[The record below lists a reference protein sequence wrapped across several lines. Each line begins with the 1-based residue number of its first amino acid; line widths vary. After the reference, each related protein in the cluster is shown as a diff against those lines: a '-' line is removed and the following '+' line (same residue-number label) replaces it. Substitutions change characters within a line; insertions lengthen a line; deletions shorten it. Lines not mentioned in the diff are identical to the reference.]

1 MELNRCYRC
10 GCFFV
15 TQDEVCPNCKPKD
28 QNDQANLSNYLQ
40 ENGLPNSVEELSS
53 YTNISVRNLN
63 RFLAKEQF
71 AGYHFKSQE
80 INIEVGL

>member
-1 MELNRCYRC
+1 MEFKKCKRC

-80 INIEVGL
+80 TNIEVGL

>member
-1 MELNRCYRC
+1 MS
-10 GCFFV
+10 
-15 TQDEVCPNCKPKD
+15 DMPKD

-80 INIEVGL
+80 TNIEVGL